1 MWKGAA
7 TLTMGDIDADA
18 ADIDTGNL
26 TINLD
31 NAFNFDA
38 SSDLNVVGDL
48 AITTDGTGSAHSL
61 TASSIAVSG
70 NASFT
75 DTSGDDDVDL
85 TNSTVTVGG
94 DLSLTQGTGTNTG
107 TLTLNATVLDVEGAA
122 TLTMGD
128 IDADAADIDTGNLTV
143 NLDNA
148 FNFDA
153 SSDLNVVGDL
163 AITTDGT
170 GSAHGLTASSIA
182 VSGNVSFTDTSGD
195 DDVDLTNSTV
205 TVGGDLSL
213 TQGTGT
219 NTGTLTLNATVLDV
233 EGVATLTMGD
243 IDADAVDID
252 TGDLTVNLD
261 IAFNWT
267 PQLGFECGRHLA
279 ITTDGTGIIHS
290 LTSSS
295 IRSSG
300 DFVFTDNS
308 GNEIITVDSL
318 TTTVGGDFSILS
330 RQGGLRGSG
339 VLTGSEATFAVTGDL
354 TIETGRI
361 DVTESTVS
369 ATNTTVLLDSDL
381 DLGENT
387 QLTVRGDW
395 AVTTDGGALEH
406 DLTDAV
412 IAVTGNAS
420 FTDTSGDDDVDLTN
434 STVTVGGDLGLT
446 QGTGTNTGTL
456 ILNATVLD
464 VEGAAT
470 LTMGDID
477 ADAADIDTGNLTINL
492 DNAFNFDASSDL
504 NVVGDLAITTDGTG
518 SAHSLTA
525 SRIAVSGNASFTD
538 TSGDDDVDLT
548 NSTVTVGG
556 DLSLTQGTGT
566 NTGTLTLNATVLDVE
581 GAATLTMGDIDADAA
596 DIDTGD
602 LTISLDNNLNLND
615 QTDLNATGFVHVTT
629 LGNGSLQ
636 LIRNSNVTT
645 TGDFL
650 VVEQSRNDTMN
661 IINSVLTVGG
671 DFAWLSDSLATD
683 GEGVIEI
690 TDTRITAVGDMTL
703 ASGELTVTNSIWD
716 LGTLDTAFSRSVD
729 LVSAAITTQ
738 GNARVAA
745 DAYAFLTSDVAMNV
759 GGDIEFAM
767 TSIEGTRTSYE
778 VRSNINANG
787 NLYVVAGSGSDTYDI
802 SLMTLQLDGVARGQ
816 GGADIDSITYQYGIN
831 LNHQGFESAIPLNK
845 RVVEVESGEVG
856 EANSVA
862 ARDAVEFDAVA
873 QVDRLDEAFD
883 QSEQGRSTQV
893 FSFEEILQTIES
905 NIESNTSDN
914 LQSDIPVAD
923 SVLTEVR
930 RAVAEDNAQE
940 ALSPELIRLIDS
952 LELPTEVETE
962 NRSAIE
968 IVRELYDQ
976 LPESIRSQIDFNA
989 LEVDGSLDPFELLQ
1003 RLLEQVESCWSLSWK
1018 KAKRTSRMSVHWK

>member
-1 MWKGAA
+1 M
-7 TLTMGDIDADA
+7 
-18 ADIDTGNL
+18 
-26 TINLD
+26 
-31 NAFNFDA
+31 
-38 SSDLNVVGDL
+38 VGDL
-48 AITTDGTGSAHSL
+48 SITTDGTGSAHSL

-85 TNSTVTVGG
+85 TDSTVTVGG

-122 TLTMGD
+122 TLT
-128 IDADAADIDTGNLTV
+128 I
-143 NLDNA
+143 
-148 FNFDA
+148 
-153 SSDLNVVGDL
+153 
-163 AITTDGT
+163 
-170 GSAHGLTASSIA
+170 
-182 VSGNVSFTDTSGD
+182 
-195 DDVDLTNSTV
+195 
-205 TVGGDLSL
+205 
-213 TQGTGT
+213 
-219 NTGTLTLNATVLDV
+219 
-233 EGVATLTMGD
+233 
-243 IDADAVDID
+243 
-252 TGDLTVNLD
+252 
-261 IAFNWT
+261 
-267 PQLGFECGRHLA
+267 
-279 ITTDGTGIIHS
+279 
-290 LTSSS
+290 
-295 IRSSG
+295 
-300 DFVFTDNS
+300 
-308 GNEIITVDSL
+308 
-318 TTTVGGDFSILS
+318 
-330 RQGGLRGSG
+330 
-339 VLTGSEATFAVTGDL
+339 
-354 TIETGRI
+354 
-361 DVTESTVS
+361 
-369 ATNTTVLLDSDL
+369 
-381 DLGENT
+381 
-387 QLTVRGDW
+387 
-395 AVTTDGGALEH
+395 
-406 DLTDAV
+406 
-412 IAVTGNAS
+412 
-420 FTDTSGDDDVDLTN
+420 
-434 STVTVGGDLGLT
+434 
-446 QGTGTNTGTL
+446 
-456 ILNATVLD
+456 
-464 VEGAAT
+464 
-470 LTMGDID
+470 
-477 ADAADIDTGNLTINL
+477 
-492 DNAFNFDASSDL
+492 
-504 NVVGDLAITTDGTG
+504 
-518 SAHSLTA
+518 
-525 SRIAVSGNASFTD
+525 
-538 TSGDDDVDLT
+538 
-548 NSTVTVGG
+548 
-556 DLSLTQGTGT
+556 
-566 NTGTLTLNATVLDVE
+566 
-581 GAATLTMGDIDADAA
+581 GDIDADAA

-629 LGNGSLQ
+629 LGNGSMQ

-690 TDTRITAVGDMTL
+690 TDTRITAVGDTTL

-767 TSIEGTRTSYE
+767 TSVEGTRTSYE

-905 NIESNTSDN
+905 NIELNTSDN

-962 NRSAIE
+962 NRSAVQ

-1003 RLLEQVESCWSLSWK
+1003 RLLEQVELLELELEEGEADQSDAGTLEAIDSESLAAVAAQAGWIVAAPIKRK
-1018 KAKRTSRMSVHWK
+1018 KR